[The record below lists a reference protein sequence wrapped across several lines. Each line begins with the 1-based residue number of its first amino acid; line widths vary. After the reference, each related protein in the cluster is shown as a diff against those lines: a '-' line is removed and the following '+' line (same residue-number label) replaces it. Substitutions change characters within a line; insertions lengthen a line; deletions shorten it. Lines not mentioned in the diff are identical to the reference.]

1 MSELYRLLQKLGLF
15 FDPDRD
21 GIRNPW
27 TGQPETR
34 RTATRTEPEPDNI
47 VYDKKGGRARTF
59 EMDTDNCVLI
69 WDDYNPDS
77 ADRTAE
83 FTEADRDIIQEW
95 RQDSLRPNL
104 SERNYRIL
112 KAIFAEGL
120 SAKRA
125 AEDSRNRNGPGYST
139 RTLDNYWA
147 AMSAASARRK
157 HGKTPTPAQK

>member
-1 MSELYRLLQKLGLF
+1 MSKLYRLLQKLGLF

-27 TGQPETR
+27 TGQPDTR
-34 RTATRTEPEPDNI
+34 RTTARTEPEPDNI
-47 VYDKKGGRARTF
+47 VYDRTGGRARTF
-59 EMDTDNCVLI
+59 IADTDNGQFV
-69 WDDYNPDS
+69 WEDYSPDS
-77 ADRTAE
+77 ADRTAD
-83 FTEADRDIIQEW
+83 FTKQDKDIIQEW
-95 RQDSLRPNL
+95 RQDNLRPNL

-157 HGKTPTPAQK
+157 HGKTPTPAPK